1 MHANRRRQCEVWSET
16 STPAYCYRFNVRS
29 GDADYLQGSMHFE
42 EVAFVFNNIAGQG
55 YHYGKPFEG
64 VPESY
69 EKLSGM
75 MASMWAAFIHGLD
88 PNFDQDDAS
97 PSAAV
102 TWEEYSAK
110 DTPVDLLLDAN
121 VTSSMEED
129 TWRKDAIAYIN
140 SIPDV
145 YER

>member
-1 MHANRRRQCEVWSET
+1 
-16 STPAYCYRFNVRS
+16 
-29 GDADYLQGSMHFE
+29 MHFE

-69 EKLSGM
+69 KQLSGM
-75 MASMWAAFIHGLD
+75 MSRMWAAFIHGLD
-88 PNFDQDDAS
+88 PNFEQDAS
-97 PSAAV
+97 SSAV
-102 TWEEYSAK
+102 TWEEYSSK
-110 DTPVDLLLDAN
+110 NTPVDLLFDAN
-121 VTSSMEED
+121 VISSMEED

>member
-75 MASMWAAFIHGLD
+75 MTSMWAAFIHGLD
-88 PNFDQDDAS
+88 PNFEQDDAS
-97 PSAAV
+97 SSAV